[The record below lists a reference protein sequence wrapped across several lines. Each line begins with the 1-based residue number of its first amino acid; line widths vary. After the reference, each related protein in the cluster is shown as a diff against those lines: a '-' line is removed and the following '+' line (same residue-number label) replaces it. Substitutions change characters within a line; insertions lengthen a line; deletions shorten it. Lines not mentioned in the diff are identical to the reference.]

1 MIDGHPRRNDTSNK
15 GVMHIFVS
23 TRGSLFHRM
32 LLDGSS
38 FFGQVVTTP
47 LPGFDKVTGEIFATT
62 MLALSDNLA
71 QCFSALREHKLR
83 ASLTALGLTMG
94 VATLITVMTIVQGAN
109 LFVEQK
115 IANLGT
121 NVFQI
126 ARTPFAVTDFT
137 IIIKALK
144 YRKIEV
150 EDMAAIAAEC
160 TACEQVGG
168 SASAGVRARSGDK
181 ELQDVNLY
189 GNSPNM
195 AEIDS
200 RAVEFGRYF
209 TASEAEHKVNICLIG
224 DTLVRELF
232 LGVDP
237 IGRSVRIGNDEFLV
251 IGVMEKIGS
260 VLGQDQDNFV
270 IIPLPVFLRVQGTHS
285 SITINV
291 KTSAQNFEMAQDQ
304 AHLILRSRRHLLG
317 DREDDFFIG
326 TKESYMALWRSISSA
341 FFAVFIMVSAISVVI
356 GGIVIM
362 NVMLV
367 SVTLRRREIGVRRA
381 VGATKHDIL
390 RQFIVESV
398 MQCIVGG
405 LAGVTLGFLVALALR
420 TYAPFPA
427 SVRGWVAVMGV
438 FLSSAVGLFFGIY
451 PAVRASQLD
460 PVVALRSD

>member
-1 MIDGHPRRNDTSNK
+1 
-15 GVMHIFVS
+15 
-23 TRGSLFHRM
+23 
-32 LLDGSS
+32 
-38 FFGQVVTTP
+38 
-47 LPGFDKVTGEIFATT
+47 
-62 MLALSDNLA
+62 MLAVSDNLA
-71 QCFSALREHKLR
+71 QCFSALRAHKLR
-83 ASLTALGLTMG
+83 TSLTALGLTMG

-109 LFVEQK
+109 LYVEQK

-144 YRKIEV
+144 YKKIEV
-150 EDMAAIAAEC
+150 EDMAAIAAAC
-160 TACEQVGG
+160 TACEEVGA
-168 SASAGVRARSGDK
+168 SASASVRARSGDK

-189 GNSPNM
+189 GESPNM

-200 RAVEFGRYF
+200 RTVEFGRYF
-209 TASEAEHKVNICLIG
+209 TVSEAEHKADICLIG

-237 IGRSVRIGNDEFLV
+237 IGRSIRVGNNEFLV

-270 IIPLPVFLRVQGTHS
+270 IIPLPVFVQGMHS

-291 KTSAQNFEMAQDQ
+291 KTGTENFEIAQDQ
-304 AHLILRSRRHLLG
+304 AHLILRARRHLLG
-317 DREDDFFIG
+317 DMDDDFFIG

-381 VGATKHDIL
+381 VGATQRDIL
-390 RQFIVESV
+390 RQFMVESV
-398 MQCIVGG
+398 MQCIAGG

-420 TYAPFPA
+420 TLTPFPA
-427 SVRGWVAVMGV
+427 SVQTWVAVLGV

-451 PAVRASQLD
+451 PALRASQLD